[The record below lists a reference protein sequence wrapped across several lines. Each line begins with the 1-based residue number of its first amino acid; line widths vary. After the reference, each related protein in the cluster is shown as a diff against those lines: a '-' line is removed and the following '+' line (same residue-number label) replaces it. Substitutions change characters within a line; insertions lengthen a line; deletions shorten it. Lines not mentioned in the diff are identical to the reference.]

1 MRELLSTGIG
11 LVLVAV
17 VVVAIVTL
25 WRSRLHPGQLAVHA
39 VSSAT
44 VLGILGLAGILPA
57 LLWWVPWLLG
67 AGLLVGVVLA
77 CRRLLVGDPPT
88 APTRAQAK
96 LLARPSRSNV
106 VVEAALCVLVLAV
119 AVTAG

>member
-1 MRELLSTGIG
+1 MRELFSTGIG

-25 WRSRLHPGQLAVHA
+25 WRSHLHPAQLVTRA

-57 LLWWVPWLLG
+57 VLWWAPWLLG
-67 AGLLVGVVLA
+67 LGLLIGVVLA
-77 CRRLLVGDPPT
+77 CRRLLGSDPPA
-88 APTRAQAK
+88 APTRAQAQ
-96 LLARPSRSNV
+96 LLARPSRSNL
-106 VVEAALCVLVLAV
+106 VVEAALCLLVLAV